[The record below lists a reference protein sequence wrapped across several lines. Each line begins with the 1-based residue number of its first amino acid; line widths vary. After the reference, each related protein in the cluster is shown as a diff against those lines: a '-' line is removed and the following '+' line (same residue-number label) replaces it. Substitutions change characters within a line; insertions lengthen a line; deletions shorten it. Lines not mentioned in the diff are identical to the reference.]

1 MTVQQQESLDKGLQA
16 FSQNISQLSAA
27 EMIHRKNFLQFYGF
41 AYTGSLAPDPEQI
54 LLEASRGK
62 EFLPGY

>member
-1 MTVQQQESLDKGLQA
+1 
-16 FSQNISQLSAA
+16 
-27 EMIHRKNFLQFYGF
+27 MIHREKTSSQFYGF

-54 LLEASRGK
+54 LLGSQPWKE